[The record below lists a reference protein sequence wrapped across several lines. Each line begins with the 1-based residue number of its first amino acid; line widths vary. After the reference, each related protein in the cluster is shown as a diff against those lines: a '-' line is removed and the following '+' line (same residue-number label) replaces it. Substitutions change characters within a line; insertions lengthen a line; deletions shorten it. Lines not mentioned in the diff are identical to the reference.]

1 MKNDKVLRL
10 NQKGYD
16 DYLKA
21 IETKE
26 EELRKIQLYKGT
38 DAIYQGDNWH
48 DNPTLYQTELKESAL
63 ITEISKMKITLAN
76 AEIVDS
82 LGDASL
88 IDIGDTVLINTI
100 YDVDDI
106 EEETFTLV
114 GTTPD
119 VLKGEIS
126 INSPLGNA
134 LYQHKVGETVS
145 YTVDNHTFNVF
156 IKDKF
161 IKTEEIN
168 NNRR

>member
-1 MKNDKVLRL
+1 MKNDSVLRL
-10 NQKGYD
+10 NQKGYN
-16 DYLKA
+16 DYLEA
-21 IETKE
+21 IKKKE

-48 DNPTLYQTELKESAL
+48 DNPTLYQTELKESSL
-63 ITEISKMKITLAN
+63 IAEISKMRNTLAN
-76 AEIVDS
+76 AEIVES
-82 LGDASL
+82 LGDENL

-100 YDVDDI
+100 YADDDV

-134 LYQHKVGETVS
+134 LYQHKVGDTVS
-145 YTVDNHTFNVF
+145 YIVENHLISPYV
-156 IKDKF
+156 
-161 IKTEEIN
+161 
-168 NNRR
+168 